1 MEDYLGHID
10 LYEVEKNDY
19 RSYEYRCK
27 DRKTMKITPREGIVV
42 FRDVKTGEWL
52 YGYAEENVMM
62 MPARRYFIFF
72 FLPEEELGPYL
83 TFKEIRMSDEEYM
96 EFLKLLVKQK
106 ESNNEKEN

>member
-106 ESNNEKEN
+106 ESNNGKEN